1 MKLKSFFQYALT
13 VALLALV
20 GTTAFAQQAVTT
32 VYDNGGKAIR
42 GNYQLIGNRSDAGY
56 DLNIP
61 TIDGCPSTVKWARL
75 YWGGHA
81 GGTGDPNTVRIT
93 VPGGQNKTITSTQ
106 GHTES
111 KTVVWENA
119 DYLIYRVYFTYAD
132 GDDMDMQATITS
144 PGIPI
149 QNRAGYCGNNMPRRS
164 NINDADIKNQYAL
177 WSGDNTG
184 NGLESILI
192 NVKKLR
198 QEYPTSPI
206 NINFKAAWYGSRT
219 IRSGNMAIKAE
230 AYRGEMMRD
239 PADGFNWIPNTGAGA
254 TKVGEAIFPVVNT
267 HQRACWDLLNFGD
280 FQYDP
285 ADGRILWRKSGAPGV
300 GSGNVYLGENTA
312 VDPTK
317 TIVNDG
323 TRVDDDSYYYRWA
336 DVTADLQALATA
348 GNLNGTY
355 TVNNIYNNGG
365 ASWKFGSG
373 WALVVVYENPKFPE
387 NRVVTIQN
395 GFQRVGA
402 GAATTSADNNVFAS
416 GYLKPP
422 GTGEHFGQ
430 VTLGG
435 EPNVAGDHFK
445 VNATDI
451 GYNGRA
457 GNNFFNGTTT
467 IHNEAPQVN
476 HRGWDVSIFGSTIV
490 PAGATNLNTVYEA
503 NNGGYDAYIKIVN
516 AVSAATTQPS
526 YQIETKV
533 LNAANADIADQRIAL
548 NTEAKYQINLRNT
561 GAGTPTTLKLEAHL
575 PQNLIYDGIEG
586 TLPAGVSAPAVTQV
600 AGRTMLT
607 FNMTPTALPANMTAA
622 NTITIK
628 VKTTNDCN
636 ALRDACSNRLS
647 IQPKLV
653 YTVANPAENREQL
666 SYKKLADCAPAPTTF
681 YIDDTPC
688 GASERNTLPYC
699 AAFELDGGAGYTS
712 YKWTK
717 QGQGV
722 VSTSQRYQVNAAGTY
737 VLERT
742 GGPADCANVSTK
754 TYVIQPRSGNDALHP
769 LRNNDKVV
777 EKQTCN
783 NTGLDYLQVALCG
796 TYVDLTATGTGLPDG
811 KVEWYKYEGSTTQ
824 LVSSCPPA
832 PIGVEP
838 GNWRKLGTGNTF
850 RLQGSEVH
858 NNGSHFA
865 ILLKHDNGCNLDYYF
880 RAYKSTLSYNLTH
893 ENIMPLDCGSGAA
906 ARGWLKISNI
916 PTNGDYQYKIAGPS
930 NSVSW
935 TDIPSRSFDYEV
947 TAPGRYTVTLRPKL
961 ASGASQYQN
970 NVCNFEQYTDV
981 RATTNTDTNP
991 NFTLSKVDVLCVG
1004 TDPATGVLN
1013 VQLSNQVTLPV
1024 YVTVTKQGGGQVVK
1038 YLANTEALRSSEN
1051 LTGAD
1056 LTKLRTLGKGTYE
1069 VTLQPQLRN
1078 TCTSPARTIEIKEVP
1093 QLKIL
1098 SMTYKDPSCGPTKQI
1113 SVTYQG
1119 GTPPYT
1125 IKILGSD
1132 NIDVSESNGNALA
1145 KTINFDDPRFTPAI
1159 GTKNYTIQVVDA
1171 NSCTVTKTL
1180 TYKLQPQPTFTSV
1193 VTPADCAPNSG
1204 TIKFQSLNPA
1214 FDVTKYTVQY
1224 AIQKQVGGA
1233 YPTTDTWIK
1242 QTYPNGTF
1250 TGLTA
1255 GKYRLRVYYTRAGI
1269 TCSYPAESYQVLNN
1283 RGQLEYLTGPDFD
1296 DQEVTIT
1303 EGAGPLKAFAMV
1315 SHLACKPLEQNPTSH
1330 AHASIKISNL
1340 EGGNGTA
1347 GGVGPGGKYEVSL
1360 DGGITWNGD
1369 PLSITGVNFVNNEV
1383 RFDNVPVGTYTVKV
1397 RSKAPAGGVQPCE
1410 TSFTI
1415 QVEAPLAKP
1424 TFNTNIVYDCEGAA
1438 RVLFSGARD
1447 DYSYHVEKSS
1457 TLAGLPTEYTGNFE
1471 GIGAIKEQTFLK
1483 TDAGTTQYTRI
1494 FYKKKA
1500 NPKKLLFREDFGE
1513 GDATD
1518 FAGLNRDSNTAI
1530 SPNLTYGYP
1539 CSLGPNKYAILG
1551 YGSHHNIWWNASGP
1565 CHLDLGPSDT
1575 FWISDAPKDHTSGG
1589 TNDKGRYM
1597 YIDMGENVGLGE
1609 TLYEKTVTI
1618 EPNAPIGFELYVLNL
1633 NRKTPRRSPH
1643 GDVAIKPDIR
1653 VRVVNPITNT
1663 VIGEVTSAEIDY
1675 NVNGSMDWV
1684 RISSENIGD
1693 INPGNINRVKIQ
1705 IQNTRNFWY
1714 GNDFAIDDIEVWQG
1728 PVHCPTLHVDA
1739 TFNLEAGKELK
1750 ISALTETEETC
1761 NGLNDGRID
1770 ATVANYGTKYKWYVV
1785 TRGTNNIVKGS
1796 TTTENTTSLLTVTG
1810 IAPGLYTLVITDT
1823 RQAKYA
1829 DNQAC
1834 VVTKDFEIKRNPAMV
1849 VTPNRTEAYLNCGVD
1864 RQRLVIF
1871 GQNNSTLNGLFN
1883 ITGGKQPNPSI
1894 LKYTIKVKNLGNNN
1908 EEAVTPDSQGVY
1920 RYTFSAAKYKITIV
1934 DDNGCNDGASYIFEM
1949 KERNKLASIDVAYT
1963 TNCNP
1968 GTGIGDLEV
1977 SHTWVTTGNGG
1988 TLQYQYKKKTDAAWS
2003 ADSPSNVI
2011 LAATIATWEKGV
2023 PYLIKAHDEFSCGAE
2038 KEVIIYA
2045 PIENLLTA
2053 DYTVVQPANACPP
2066 ATPTPIP
2073 SSITVNRV
2081 RSGNPSPSYQ
2091 YAFVPAGNTPNPTD
2105 YAASNTK
2112 SGLAAGRYDIYI
2124 KDANAVPETCGRKV
2138 VSSVEINNLV
2148 PTGMDLDGGGLP
2160 IRTEKSAYCDN
2171 IGGAVILQKF
2181 WGKGPFRIE
2190 VERTS
2195 SPVSTEIYNIPRTAV
2210 PGKVTIAPAT
2220 PPNVGLMTVT
2230 NYAIENLSAGNYT
2243 LRVYDEGNADC
2254 QPMGTTVYS
2263 FTINSMT
2270 WAGTPSIAY
2279 STPGCNATNMAF
2291 AVKITHDATPA
2302 TDYEV
2307 VYRIVK
2313 RNGGRVVNGAWVR
2326 EVDTAPTIN
2335 GLTGNIGYA
2344 IFDNEPIDNTLE
2356 VEAALVRKKSGTN
2369 PTYVDTDVLCTT
2381 EITGISLVRPD
2392 DTANV
2397 HLNATQVGT
2406 CLSNY
2411 DVTVRFGAANATYT
2425 NVRFYLNNDGTGS
2438 PIKSWP
2444 TYTAG
2449 ATPATTAPAHTIS
2462 GLTRGRN
2469 NIIYIHYID
2478 GSGTACKTRRT
2489 IIEPTT
2495 PVTIQADIAGNNV
2508 ANTCSPS
2515 MVNFDILVTSGA
2527 PTQYKIYKRET
2538 SGSLTLLAGPTT
2550 IPAGSPSIPPAPTGM
2565 VYTLPLSTT
2574 ITTPTKF
2581 VVGLID
2587 GVGCEWMTHDITAN
2601 PTPASA
2607 LVKLDPASKFS
2618 VSANSEPISCATG
2631 KGKLIVTASATGG
2644 VGPFTFSFLK
2654 GTGAH
2659 ENAFLRRNIQVRNVA
2674 TSGTQV
2680 EFDFKDSDFIPGGDA
2695 WFASTFHTLTFR
2707 LRITDQ
2713 ATGCFIDLTAS
2724 GNELDKFINSKHK
2737 AKYDIAINPTGTGA
2751 EACDNTQQ
2759 NYMLKITLSDLNA
2772 SGATV
2777 AQPTDYEYSIDGG
2790 VTYTTFSNTPG
2801 GVPGSYVVEVPVP
2814 VFFDHTKVKVRSK
2827 LSACEST
2834 LTTPSASLPGTN
2846 QRLTYPKLAF
2856 TATKTQDVACD
2867 SGGNYTAKFK
2877 AVITNGTGQEFLP
2890 SSILP
2895 PAVIG
2900 GGNRYD
2906 IKVTYRTTNT
2916 QENRQASPFTA
2927 PTGSAPIGSTPVDTN
2942 VPEQD
2947 ISVAPTSAPGGT
2959 EFYYTV
2965 WIKDKGNKYCTDYIP
2980 SAPIKVLPA
2989 ETPADLNARHKVEG
3003 ADVEQQNACTGTTGT
3018 KGAFEFTRNT
3028 TPASPAIARE
3038 DVSFEYDLQKAP
3050 IGTTAFAST
3059 GTTITDANIIPNRST
3074 DPLGTVRYRVEG
3086 LDEGDYRLI
3095 VKKSSNG
3102 ECGGYDVTNIS
3113 ISGNVVRINKN
3124 PKVDFE
3130 MTTSSP
3136 PKPKMELVQMA
3147 CAATTS
3153 PIFGLTPATDKAQ
3166 LKFKVK
3172 GGVPPYTAEVYIKDV
3187 RTSEFLFSRAVIP
3200 STVTA
3205 LPYPTLTI
3213 HEAEY
3218 AFDLP
3223 DRGIKYEVTLKIR
3236 DAKGCELDAGSGYAF
3251 HDEVLPFHKI
3261 ESVTTKRT
3269 QRMSCDAAT
3278 GQEIVELTIN
3288 YSDPNGNGDGY
3299 NVQVDK
3305 LSGGTYTP
3313 VGAYAV
3319 GERTVA
3325 DIPGTGIGSIILP
3338 YVTDDVAEYRIILF
3352 NKKTKCTYQLP
3363 THYRMVKSEKP
3374 RVNFILKEGGC
3385 GDQGTTPAPTTIDLT
3400 FELQVEGGDFETN
3413 GYNYVITNPL
3423 GYNSVSLFSK
3433 LAKETKT
3440 LQVPI
3445 TQAPA
3450 NAVTQFQVDLR
3461 VVDSKCDAT
3470 ATTQVTRPAQI
3481 HATSAI
3487 THAMTYCGGQANNDG
3502 VIAVTEPAS
3511 GGWGG
3516 PYQYQIVSNGVEGG
3530 WTDELTFSGLGEGS
3544 HYVQVRDS
3552 KGCLRDLATFTFLQF
3567 NSATM
3572 GLTVPAATVPEVPS
3586 CQGAQDGTIK
3596 LAGVTGGTGGTPIE
3610 GKLSYELFDAETEL
3624 SLGRILPDDDTT
3636 TPVRGTVT
3644 FDNVGAGTYFIRV
3657 YSDMLCADDH
3667 KDTPPIKVGDPG
3679 SIIARAYLS
3688 KYPGC
3693 NQEGSVTVEIDK
3705 RPEMRPSRKDYKVE
3719 LYDVTDEA
3727 NPQRVGGTPIL
3738 KSGTD
3743 GITGV
3748 TYEFATGVKHGH
3760 NGGDVERKYQVKV
3773 WDNNGSAT
3781 PPPAPCEGLSNK
3793 VYVDKISELDGEVVA
3808 EESEL
3813 NLKCFGSSYGKITV
3827 TATGGKADEG
3837 YNFKLLK
3844 GGSPVPTGAGGT
3856 SSANPNTQGVFEGL
3870 AKGDYQVEITQTNGG
3885 CNARVI
3891 PVTITEETKYVVKYK
3906 LEDVKCNGDKNGKI
3920 TITHTEGFQHNNGVN
3935 RKLTYAISPR
3945 LDRFLDKPNGV
3956 IDSLAPGKYFVIVQ
3970 DENGCRPNEIYLEDQ
3985 NGTLSRINEDII
3997 EFTIGEPEPLS
4008 VSVNPEYTE
4017 HESCVDAKDGKT
4029 RLRVFGGTPFVRTS
4043 NDNEYEL
4050 VIDGKAP
4057 IRYHTRDNGDLIGN
4071 LTAGEH
4077 TFRIIDKN
4085 GCEAETAVT
4094 IDPGSEV
4101 KLKLSAGKYE
4111 CVDGKIK
4118 WVVEASVTPTTA
4130 ALNVR
4135 YLLTEVGNPAKVDQ
4149 PHDNTQFNL
4158 DVDLQ
4163 SNTTKTYIISVL
4175 HKVAGHG
4182 ECRVDSD
4189 PIQVAAKEPLTI
4201 DPLSGKPTVS
4211 CHGGEDGRFEITAH
4225 GGSGK
4230 YNYGLKKADGT
4241 FDWQG
4246 DNNKFTGLKVGS
4258 YTVGVKDTEYNCI
4271 AELTNIVVESP
4282 DKIAIKQQSI
4292 QHVGCKGETNGKIS
4306 YAIEGGNTPYK
4317 WEVYKEDGTTTSK
4330 RGTGVRVAVPF
4341 EITDLAA
4348 GKYMIKVTDA
4358 KDCDASKEFEIIEG
4372 VDLGGRIVQSYDCHA
4387 SIDENNKVLVVAG
4400 GRGANSDT
4408 AAEATYD
4415 VYVSVNTPYLV
4426 VNPSVRGA
4434 ANRLR
4439 YAIGVE
4445 GGTTPIQRYEFEG
4458 TTPEGSDNTHNMY
4471 QIKHASLIP
4480 KLNAAR
4486 ALQEG
4491 LNQYKIYLYYFDK
4504 DNPAMSD
4511 APLCESVRDLNIEYY
4526 PPVKITNTSISND
4539 LNLLKVKVE
4548 GGKER
4553 YTVYFCS
4560 AQYHTA
4566 EEAKSHYV
4574 QKVEDVK
4581 AGDEVTYFVQKTDYE
4596 EENPDTGKVEKK
4608 IRVYVEDSKGELKEE
4623 NGGKE
4628 ACGHSVF
4635 LYKEFVDVVIPN
4647 FFTPNG
4653 DGQYDTWAPLN
4664 LASYPNAETV
4674 IYDRYGRKIATLN
4687 NKEEWDGTYGGE
4699 ALPTGDY
4706 WFILR
4711 LNEPD
4716 DNRTF
4721 KGHFTLYR

>member
-20 GTTAFAQQAVTT
+20 GTTAFAQEPVTT
-32 VYDNGGKAIR
+32 VYDNSGQPIR
-42 GNYQLIGNRSDAGY
+42 GDYRLIGNRSDAGY

-75 YWGGHA
+75 YWAGHS
-81 GGTGDPNTVRIT
+81 GTGNKDQVRLSG
-93 VPGGQNKTITSTQ
+93 PGGLNKTVHSSN
-106 GHTES
+106 GHNES
-111 KTVVWENA
+111 KAVQWDDA
-119 DYLIYRVYFTYAD
+119 DFLIYRVQFND
-132 GDDMDMQATITS
+132 GWDLDIRVTVS
-144 PGIPI
+144 EPSGLGK
-149 QNRAGYCGNNMPRRS
+149 AGWCSGGFNNY
-164 NINDADIKNQYAL
+164 NFAE

-184 NGLESILI
+184 RGREAVLFKVGNMRAAGYNKLKFNYKTWWYNTRQSGNVSILVEGYKGGVMQKSGYDWV
-192 NVKKLR
+192 NV
-198 QEYPTSPI
+198 
-206 NINFKAAWYGSRT
+206 G
-219 IRSGNMAIKAE
+219 G
-230 AYRGEMMRD
+230 
-239 PADGFNWIPNTGAGA
+239 
-254 TKVGEAIFPVVNT
+254 TKVGTYNFPVVNIT
-267 HQRACWDLLNFGD
+267 EEGGGCRYDPGNVGD
-280 FQYDP
+280 FEYTFN
-285 ADGRILWRKSGAPGV
+285 DGRLIWYKPNGTQYVAGQNDDL
-300 GSGNVYLGENTA
+300 
-312 VDPTK
+312 DPTK

-323 TRVDDDSYYYRWA
+323 TRVTDDSYYYRWA

-355 TVNNIYNNGG
+355 KVDNIYNEGG
-365 ASWKFGSG
+365 ASWKFTSG
-373 WALVVVYENPKFPE
+373 WALVVVYENPKLGE
-387 NRVVTIQN
+387 NRVIN
-395 GFQRVGA
+395 IRSGFQRVGA
-402 GAATTSADNNVFAS
+402 GSATTSADNNVFAS

-422 GTGEHFGQ
+422 GTWEVFGQ

-445 VNATDI
+445 VNTTDI

-476 HRGWDVSIFGSTIV
+476 HRGWDVSFFGNNTYV

-533 LNAANADIADQRIAL
+533 LNAANADIAGQRIAL

-586 TLPAGVSAPAVTQV
+586 ALPSGVSAPAVTQV

-607 FNMTPTALPANMTAA
+607 FNMAPTALPANMTAA

-628 VKTTNDCN
+628 VKTTNDCQ

-647 IQPKLV
+647 IQPKLI
-653 YTVANPAENREQL
+653 YTVANPTENREQL

-688 GASERNTLPYC
+688 GASDRNTLPYC

-796 TYVDLTATGTGLPDG
+796 TYVDLTATGTGLPDE

-930 NSVSW
+930 NSVGW

-961 ASGASQYQN
+961 ASSASQYQD
-970 NVCNFEQYTDV
+970 NVCNFENRTDV
-981 RATTNTDTNP
+981 KATTNTDTNP
-991 NFTLSKVDVLCVG
+991 NFTLSKVDVLCLG

-1056 LTKLRTLGKGTYE
+1056 LTKLRTLGKGIYE
-1069 VTLQPQLRN
+1069 VTIQPQLRN

-1132 NIDVSESNGNALA
+1132 NIDVSEGNGNALA
-1145 KTINFDDPRFTPAI
+1145 KTINFDDRRFTPAI

-1171 NSCTVTKTL
+1171 NSCTVTETL
-1180 TYKLQPQPTFTSV
+1180 TYKLQPQPTFDKDASD
-1193 VTPADCAPNSG
+1193 ADCSPNEGKIYMSINN
-1204 TIKFQSLNPA
+1204 TQ
-1214 FDVTKYTVQY
+1214 FDATKYTVQY
-1224 AIQKQVGGA
+1224 AIQKKVGNS

-1242 QTYPNGTF
+1242 QAYPNGTF
-1250 TGLTA
+1250 TGLTT
-1255 GKYRLRVYYTRAGI
+1255 GKYRLRVYYTRGGI
-1269 TCSYPAESYQVLNN
+1269 TCSYPAESYQTLNAS
-1283 RGQLEYLTGPDFD
+1283 GQLEYLTGPDFD
-1296 DQEVTIT
+1296 DQEVEIT
-1303 EGAGPLKAFAMV
+1303 EGSGPLKAFAAV
-1315 SHLACKPLEQNPTSH
+1315 TVLACDNPANAAEIRVFNESGGTTNTYKY
-1330 AHASIKISNL
+1330 SI
-1340 EGGNGTA
+1340 
-1347 GGVGPGGKYEVSL
+1347 
-1360 DGGITWNGD
+1360 D
-1369 PLSITGVNFVNNEV
+1369 GVNFGTSKV
-1383 RFDNVPVGTYTVKV
+1383 FSGLAPGTYTITVKNDPDAHG
-1397 RSKAPAGGVQPCE
+1397 RFCTWTKD
-1410 TSFTI
+1410 I
-1415 QVEAPLAKP
+1415 QVQVPIAAPNLTP
-1424 TFNTNIVYDCEGAA
+1424 TLTYDCDGRA
-1438 RVLFSGARD
+1438 RLQIATNRN
-1447 DYSYHVEKSS
+1447 DYSYTRLYTPTTPS
-1457 TLAGLPTEYTGNFE
+1457 LPTNYATDFTEGRIEKIDFPTIATG
-1471 GIGAIKEQTFLK
+1471 GPQT
-1483 TDAGTTQYTRI
+1483 ARV
-1494 FYKKKA
+1494 FYKESR
-1500 NPKKLLFREDFGE
+1500 PPSSMLIFREDFGSGKNACLPAGMTSYACEVGATGAEIKE
-1513 GDATD
+1513 G
-1518 FAGLNRDSNTAI
+1518 
-1530 SPNLTYGYP
+1530 Y
-1539 CSLGPNKYAILG
+1539 YAI
-1551 YGSHHNIWWNASGP
+1551 YNADYYSTNTNVINVTRN
-1565 CHLDLGPSDT
+1565 CSDRNRWVT
-1575 FWISDAPKDHTSGG
+1575 LPDHTSNG
-1589 TNDKGRYM
+1589 TDPDGRYFAC
-1597 YIDMGENVGLGE
+1597 NA
-1609 TLYEKTVTI
+1609 KTVTPDGDLFYKRQVADI
-1618 EPNAPIGFELYVLNL
+1618 PANSDIRYEFYIANLFREDTKLLYYTSGL
-1633 NRKTPRRSPH
+1633 
-1643 GDVAIKPDIR
+1643 DAIKPNIR
-1653 VRVVNPITNT
+1653 VRLVDNGGN
-1663 VIGEVTSAEIDY
+1663 VIGTSDTGEIPNSTCGAGVD
-1675 NVNGSMDWV
+1675 NWRKMSGVINTGSHTSFTIEFRSNGAAPHGW
-1684 RISSENIGD
+1684 
-1693 INPGNINRVKIQ
+1693 
-1705 IQNTRNFWY
+1705 
-1714 GNDFAIDDIEVWQG
+1714 GNDFALDDIEVYYIPKACDNKYSDVTVQ
-1728 PVHCPTLHVDA
+1728 VDA
-1739 TFNLEAGKELK
+1739 SDSKKLK

-1864 RQRLVIF
+1864 RERLVIF

-1920 RYTFSAAKYKITIV
+1920 RYTFSTGKYKITIV
-1934 DDNGCNDGASYIFEM
+1934 DDNGCNDGVSYIFEM
-1949 KERNKLASIDVAYT
+1949 KKRNELASIDVAYT

-1968 GTGIGDLEV
+1968 GTGIGDLTI

-2011 LAATIATWEKGV
+2011 PASIVSGWEKGV

-2066 ATPTPIP
+2066 ATPTPTP

-2254 QPMGTTVYS
+2254 QPMGSIVYS
-2263 FTINSMT
+2263 FTINPMT

-2326 EVDTAPTIN
+2326 EADSAPTPP
-2335 GLTGNIGYA
+2335 GLGGNIGYA

-2411 DVTVRFGAANATYT
+2411 DVTVRFGVANATYT
-2425 NVRFYLNNDGTGS
+2425 NVRFYLNNDGIGS
-2438 PIKSWP
+2438 PIASWP
-2444 TYTAG
+2444 TYAAG
-2449 ATPATTAPAHTIS
+2449 ATPATTAPAHTIT

-2478 GSGTACKTRRT
+2478 GSGTACKTLRT

-2495 PVTIQADIAGNNV
+2495 PVTIQADITGNNI

-2550 IPAGSPSIPPAPTGM
+2550 IPAGSPSTPPMPTGT

-2574 ITTPTKF
+2574 ITNPTKF

-2587 GVGCEWMTHDITAN
+2587 GLGCEWMTHDITAN

-2759 NYMLKITLSDLNA
+2759 KYMLKITLSDLNA

-2927 PTGSAPIGSTPVDTN
+2927 PTGSTAIGSTPVDTN
-2942 VPEQD
+2942 VTEQD
-2947 ISVAPTSAPGGT
+2947 ISVASAPGGT
-2959 EFYYTV
+2959 ELYYTV

-2989 ETPADLNARHKVEG
+2989 ETPTDLNARHKVEG

-3074 DPLGTVRYRVEG
+3074 DPANTVRYRVEG
-3086 LDEGDYRLI
+3086 LDEGDYKLI

-3102 ECGGYDVTNIS
+3102 ECNGYDVTNIA
-3113 ISGNVVRINKN
+3113 GNVVTINKN

-3153 PIFGLTPATDKAQ
+3153 PIFGLTPAQDKAQ

-3187 RTSEFLFSRAVIP
+3187 RTSEFLFSREEIP
-3200 STVTA
+3200 SAVPQA
-3205 LPYPTLTI
+3205 AYPTLTI

-3299 NVQVDK
+3299 NVQVDQ

-3313 VGAYAV
+3313 VGAYAA

-3325 DIPGTGIGSIILP
+3325 DIPGFGVGNIILP
-3338 YVTDDVAEYRIILF
+3338 YVADQMAEYRIILF

-3610 GKLSYELFDAETEL
+3610 GKLSYELFDQETEL

-3667 KDTPPIKVGDPG
+3667 NDTPPIKVGDPG

-3760 NGGDVERKYQVKV
+3760 NGGDVERKYQVKI
-3773 WDNNGSAT
+3773 WDNNGSST
-3781 PPPAPCEGLSNK
+3781 PPPAPCEGSSNK

-3808 EESEL
+3808 QESEL
-3813 NLKCFGSSYGKITV
+3813 ALKCFGSSYGKITV

-3856 SSANPNTQGVFEGL
+3856 SSANPNTQGIFEGL

-3945 LDRFLDKPNGV
+3945 LDRFLDKPGGV

-4211 CHGGEDGRFEITAH
+4211 CHDGEDGRFEITAH

-4426 VNPSVRGA
+4426 VNPSARGA

-4511 APLCESVRDLNIEYY
+4511 PPLCESVRDLNIEYY

-4608 IRVYVEDSKGELKEE
+4608 IRVYVEDSKGELNEE

>member
-20 GTTAFAQQAVTT
+20 GTTAFAQEPVTT
-32 VYDNGGKAIR
+32 VYDNSGQPIR
-42 GNYQLIGNRSDAGY
+42 GDYRLIGNRSDAGY

-75 YWGGHA
+75 YWAGHS
-81 GGTGDPNTVRIT
+81 GTGNKDQVRLSG
-93 VPGGQNKTITSTQ
+93 PGGLNKTVHSSN
-106 GHTES
+106 GHNES
-111 KTVVWENA
+111 KAVQWDDA
-119 DYLIYRVYFTYAD
+119 DFLIYRVQFND
-132 GDDMDMQATITS
+132 GWDLDIRVTVS
-144 PGIPI
+144 EPSGLGK
-149 QNRAGYCGNNMPRRS
+149 AGWCSGGFNNY
-164 NINDADIKNQYAL
+164 NFAE

-184 NGLESILI
+184 RGREAVLFKVGNMRAAGYNKLKFNYKTWWYNTRQSGNVSILVEGYKGGVMQKSGYDWV
-192 NVKKLR
+192 NV
-198 QEYPTSPI
+198 
-206 NINFKAAWYGSRT
+206 G
-219 IRSGNMAIKAE
+219 G
-230 AYRGEMMRD
+230 
-239 PADGFNWIPNTGAGA
+239 
-254 TKVGEAIFPVVNT
+254 TKVGTYNFPVVNIT
-267 HQRACWDLLNFGD
+267 EEGGGCRYDPGNVGD
-280 FQYDP
+280 FEYTFN
-285 ADGRILWRKSGAPGV
+285 DGRLIWYKPNGTQYVAGQNDDL
-300 GSGNVYLGENTA
+300 
-312 VDPTK
+312 DPTK

-323 TRVDDDSYYYRWA
+323 TRVTDDSYYYRWA

-355 TVNNIYNNGG
+355 KVDNIYNEGG
-365 ASWKFGSG
+365 ASWKFTSG
-373 WALVVVYENPKFPE
+373 WALVVVYENPKLGE
-387 NRVVTIQN
+387 NRVIN
-395 GFQRVGA
+395 IRSGFQRVGA

-416 GYLKPP
+416 GYLKPS
-422 GTGEHFGQ
+422 GTWEVFGQ

-445 VNATDI
+445 VNTTDI
-451 GYNGRA
+451 GYNGRTN
-457 GNNFFNGTTT
+457 NNFFNGTTT
-467 IHNEAPQVN
+467 IHNEAPQAN
-476 HRGWDVSIFGSTIV
+476 NRGWDVSFFGNNTIV
-490 PAGATNLNTVYEA
+490 PAGATNLNTTYEA
-503 NNGGYDAYIKIVN
+503 NNGGYDAYIRIMN
-516 AVSAATTQPS
+516 AVSALTTQPV
-526 YQIETKV
+526 YDIETKV
-533 LNAANADIADQRIAL
+533 LNTANADIEGQRVPL
-548 NTEAKYQINLRNT
+548 NTEAKYQIKMRNKSH
-561 GAGTPTTLKLEAHL
+561 GLPTVLKLEALL
-575 PQNLIYDGIEG
+575 PKNLSYVGIEG
-586 TLPAGVSAPAVTQV
+586 ALPSGVSAPTSTNVGGQTL
-600 AGRTMLT
+600 LT
-607 FNMTPTALPANMTAA
+607 FAMTPNALPTGTLAFS
-622 NTITIK
+622 TITIK
-628 VKTTNDCN
+628 VKTTNDCD
-636 ALRDACSNRLS
+636 ALRDACSNKLS

-653 YTVANPAENREQL
+653 YTVANPTENREQL
-666 SYKKLADCAPAPTTF
+666 SYKKLADCAPAATTF
-681 YIDDTPC
+681 YIEDAPC
-688 GASERNTLPYC
+688 GASDRNTLPYC
-699 AAFELDGGAGYTS
+699 AAFELDGGAGFTS

-722 VSTSQRYQVNAAGTY
+722 VSTSQKYQVNAAGTY

-769 LRNNDKVV
+769 LRDNDKVV

-796 TYVDLTATGTGLPDG
+796 TYVDLSTTGTGLPDN
-811 KVEWYKYEGSTTQ
+811 KVIWYKYKGNTAQ
-824 LVSSCPPA
+824 LVATCPPA
-832 PIGVEP
+832 PVGVEP
-838 GNWRKLGTGNTF
+838 ANWEKIGEGNTF
-850 RLQGSEVH
+850 RLQGTHVD
-858 NNGSHFA
+858 NNGTHFA
-865 ILLKHDNGCNLDYYF
+865 IVLQHPNGCSLDYYF
-880 RAYKSTLSYNLTH
+880 RAYKSTLSYDLTH

-930 NSVSW
+930 NSVGW

-961 ASGASQYQN
+961 ASSASQYQN

-981 RATTNTDTNP
+981 TATTNTDTNP

-1051 LTGAD
+1051 LTGTD

-1069 VTLQPQLRN
+1069 VTIQPQLRN

-1125 IKILGSD
+1125 VKISGTD
-1132 NIDVSESNGNALA
+1132 VNVSEGNGNALA
-1145 KTINFDDPRFTPAI
+1145 KTINFDDLRFTPAI

-1171 NSCTVTKTL
+1171 NSCTVTETL
-1180 TYKLQPQPTFTSV
+1180 TYKLQQQPTFDKDASN
-1193 VTPADCAPNSG
+1193 ADCSSTEGKIYMSINN
-1204 TIKFQSLNPA
+1204 TQ
-1214 FDVTKYTVQY
+1214 FDATKYTVQY
-1224 AIQKQVGGA
+1224 AIQKKVGNS

-1242 QTYPNGTF
+1242 QAYPNGIF
-1250 TGLTA
+1250 TGLTT
-1255 GKYRLRVYYTRAGI
+1255 GKYRLRVYYTRGGI
-1269 TCSYPAESYQVLNN
+1269 TCSYPAESYQTLNAS
-1283 RGQLEYLTGPDFD
+1283 GQLEYLTGPDFD
-1296 DQEVTIT
+1296 DQEVEIT
-1303 EGAGPLKAFAMV
+1303 EGSGPLKAFAAV
-1315 SHLACKPLEQNPTSH
+1315 TVLACDNPANAAEIRVFNESGGTTNTYKY
-1330 AHASIKISNL
+1330 SI
-1340 EGGNGTA
+1340 
-1347 GGVGPGGKYEVSL
+1347 
-1360 DGGITWNGD
+1360 D
-1369 PLSITGVNFVNNEV
+1369 GVNFGTSKV
-1383 RFDNVPVGTYTVKV
+1383 FSGLAPGTYTITVKNDPDAHG
-1397 RSKAPAGGVQPCE
+1397 RFCTWTKD
-1410 TSFTI
+1410 I
-1415 QVEAPLAKP
+1415 QVQAPIAAP
-1424 TFNTNIVYDCEGAA
+1424 TLTPTLTYDCDGRARLQIATNKNEYSYTRLYTPTTPSLPTNYATDFTEGRIEKIDFPTIATGGPQTA
-1438 RVLFSGARD
+1438 RV
-1447 DYSYHVEKSS
+1447 
-1457 TLAGLPTEYTGNFE
+1457 
-1471 GIGAIKEQTFLK
+1471 
-1483 TDAGTTQYTRI
+1483 
-1494 FYKKKA
+1494 FYKESR
-1500 NPKKLLFREDFGE
+1500 PPSSMLIFREDFGSGKNACLPAGMTSYTCEVTAGGPEIKE
-1513 GDATD
+1513 G
-1518 FAGLNRDSNTAI
+1518 
-1530 SPNLTYGYP
+1530 Y
-1539 CSLGPNKYAILG
+1539 YAI
-1551 YGSHHNIWWNASGP
+1551 YNANYYNTNTNVLNVTRN
-1565 CHLDLGPSDT
+1565 CSDRQRWVT
-1575 FWISDAPKDHTSGG
+1575 LPDHTSNG
-1589 TNDKGRYM
+1589 TDPDGRYFAC
-1597 YIDMGENVGLGE
+1597 NA
-1609 TLYEKTVTI
+1609 KTVTPDGDLFYKRQVTDI
-1618 EPNAPIGFELYVLNL
+1618 PANSDIRYEFYIANL
-1633 NRKTPRRSPH
+1633 FREDTKLEGYTSGR
-1643 GDVAIKPDIR
+1643 DAIKPNIR
-1653 VRVVNPITNT
+1653 VRLVDNGGN
-1663 VIGEVTSAEIDY
+1663 VIGTSDTGEIPNSTCGAGMD
-1675 NVNGSMDWV
+1675 NWRKMSGVINTGSHTSFTIEFRSNGAAPHGW
-1684 RISSENIGD
+1684 
-1693 INPGNINRVKIQ
+1693 
-1705 IQNTRNFWY
+1705 
-1714 GNDFAIDDIEVWQG
+1714 GNDFALDDIEVYYIPKACDNKYSDVTVQ
-1728 PVHCPTLHVDA
+1728 VDA
-1739 TFNLEAGKELK
+1739 SDSKKLK

-1849 VTPNRTEAYLNCGVD
+1849 VTPNKTEAYLNCDVD
-1864 RQRLVIF
+1864 RQRLVVF
-1871 GQNNSTLNGLFN
+1871 GQNDASLNGLFN
-1883 ITGGKQPNPSI
+1883 ITGGKQQPAPAK

-1988 TLQYQYKKKTDAAWS
+1988 TLQYQWKKKTDAAWS

-2011 LAATIATWEKGV
+2011 PASIVSGWEKGV

-2066 ATPTPIP
+2066 ATPTPTP

-2124 KDANAVPETCGRKV
+2124 KDANAVPETCGKRV

-2254 QPMGTTVYS
+2254 QPMGSTVYS
-2263 FTINSMT
+2263 FTINPMT

-2411 DVTVRFGAANATYT
+2411 DVTVRFGAANTTYT
-2425 NVRFYLNNDGTGS
+2425 NVRFYLNNDGTSS

-2444 TYTAG
+2444 TYAAG

-2478 GSGTACKTRRT
+2478 GSGTACKTLRT
-2489 IIEPTT
+2489 ITEPTT

-2550 IPAGSPSIPPAPTGM
+2550 IPAGSPSTPPMPTGT

-2587 GVGCEWMTHDITAN
+2587 GLGCEWMTHDIIAN

-2680 EFDFKDSDFIPGGDA
+2680 EFDFKDSDFDITGTPDV
-2695 WFASTFHTLTFR
+2695 WWRTTFPSLTFR

-2724 GNELDKFINSKHK
+2724 GNDLDKFINSKHK

-2900 GGNRYD
+2900 GGNRYE

-2927 PTGSAPIGSTPVDTN
+2927 PTGSTAIGSTPVDTN
-2942 VPEQD
+2942 VTEQD
-2947 ISVAPTSAPGGT
+2947 ISVASAPGGT
-2959 EFYYTV
+2959 ELYYTV

-2989 ETPADLNARHKVEG
+2989 ETTADLNARHKVEG

-3074 DPLGTVRYRVEG
+3074 DPANTVRYRVEG
-3086 LDEGDYRLI
+3086 LDEGDYKLI

-3102 ECGGYDVTNIS
+3102 ECNGYDVTNIA
-3113 ISGNVVRINKN
+3113 GNVVTINKN

-3153 PIFGLTPATDKAQ
+3153 SIFGLTPAQDKAQ

-3205 LPYPTLTI
+3205 LPYPALTI

-3251 HDEVLPFHKI
+3251 RDEVLPFHKI

-3299 NVQVDK
+3299 NVQVDQ

-3313 VGAYAV
+3313 VGAYAI

-3325 DIPGTGIGSIILP
+3325 DIPGSGVGNIILP
-3338 YVTDDVAEYRIILF
+3338 YVADQIAEYRIILF

-3423 GYNSVSLFSK
+3423 GYNSTSLFSK

-3481 HATSAI
+3481 DATSAI
-3487 THAMTYCGGQANNDG
+3487 THAMTYCGGQSNNDG
-3502 VIAVTEPAS
+3502 VIAVTVPAT

-3596 LAGVTGGTGGTPIE
+3596 LAGVTGGTGGTPIK

-3748 TYEFATGVKHGH
+3748 TYEFATGVKSRN
-3760 NGGDVERKYQVKV
+3760 NGGNVERKYQVKV
-3773 WDNNGSAT
+3773 LDNNGSST
-3781 PPPAPCEGLSNK
+3781 PPPAPCEGSSNK

-3856 SSANPNTQGVFEGL
+3856 SSANPNTQGIFEGL

-4175 HKVAGHG
+4175 HKVVGHG
-4182 ECRVDSD
+4182 ECRVDSE
-4189 PIQVAAKEPLTI
+4189 PIQVAPKEPLTI

-4211 CHGGEDGRFEITAH
+4211 CHDGEDGRFEITAH

-4246 DNNKFTGLKVGS
+4246 ENNKFTGLKVGS

-4581 AGDEVTYFVQKTDYE
+4581 AGEEVTYFVQKTDYE
-4596 EENPDTGKVEKK
+4596 EENPDTGKIEKK
-4608 IRVYVEDSKGELKEE
+4608 VRVYVEDSKGELKEE